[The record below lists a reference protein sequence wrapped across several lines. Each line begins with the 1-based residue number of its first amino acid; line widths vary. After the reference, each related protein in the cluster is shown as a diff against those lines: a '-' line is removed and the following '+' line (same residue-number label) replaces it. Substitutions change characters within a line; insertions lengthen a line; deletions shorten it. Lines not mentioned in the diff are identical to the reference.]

1 MILVTGAA
9 GFIGTRV
16 VHELRARDRMTC
28 GRSSAHPRGPA
39 RSRNWD
45 VELATGDVADPAS
58 LRSAAEGCD
67 AIVHLV
73 SILTGSKADFER
85 VMVQG
90 TRNLVDAAREAG
102 TKRLVLMSANGV
114 DNPGADE
121 IPYFEAKREMER
133 AVRDSGLEFVI
144 LRPSFVFGDGGAL
157 ATFLRLARR
166 SPVTPIVGDGTPRI
180 QPVWIDDVA
189 RAVAESLERP
199 EAAGRTLELGGPDIV
214 TWNEFWA
221 RLKKAAGVRRPSVHV
236 PFSVMRIQATLLEKL
251 PSPPITRDQLRML
264 QTGDN
269 VVTGENAASVLGLEL
284 VPLDEQLRR
293 VV

>member
-1 MILVTGAA
+1 MILVTGAT

-16 VHELRARDRMTC
+16 VHELRARDLHVRALVH
-28 GRSSAHPRGPA
+28 SPA
-39 RSRNWD
+39 KAGQLESWD
-45 VELATGDVADPAS
+45 VELATGDVTDPDS
-58 LRSAAEGCD
+58 LRAAAEGCD
-67 AIVHLV
+67 QVVHLV

-90 TRNLVDAAREAG
+90 TRNVVAAG
-102 TKRLVLMSANGV
+102 TPQRFVLLSANGV
-114 DNPGADE
+114 DSAGADG
-121 IPYFEAKREMER
+121 IPYFEAKRQMER
-133 AVRDSGLEFVI
+133 AVRESGFEFVI

-157 ATFLRLARR
+157 ETFLRLARR

-180 QPVWIDDVA
+180 QPVWVDDVA
-189 RAVAESLERP
+189 RAVAESLEQP
-199 EAAGRTLELGGPDIV
+199 AAAGRTLELGGPEVV

-221 RLKKAAGVRRPSVHV
+221 RLKKAAGVGRPSVHV

-251 PSPPITRDQLRML
+251 PNPPITRDQLRML
-264 QTGDN
+264 QAGDN
-269 VVTGENAASVLGLEL
+269 VVTGDDAAAVLGLEL

>member
-16 VHELRARDRMTC
+16 VHELRAREKDVRALV
-28 GRSSAHPRGPA
+28 RSPA
-39 RSRNWD
+39 RAGSLGNWD
-45 VELATGDVADPAS
+45 VELATGDVTDPAS
-58 LRSAAEGCD
+58 LRSAAEGCES
-67 AIVHLV
+67 AVHLV

-102 TKRLVLMSANGV
+102 TKRLVLMSAMGV
-114 DNPGADE
+114 DNPGAGD
-121 IPYFEAKREMER
+121 IPYFQAKREMES
-133 AVRDSGLEFVI
+133 AVREAGLEYVI

-180 QPVWIDDVA
+180 QPVWVDDVA

-199 EAAGRTLELGGPDIV
+199 EAAGRTLELGGPEIV

-221 RLKKAAGVRRPSVHV
+221 RLKRAAGVRRPSVHV
-236 PFSVMRIQATLLEKL
+236 PFSVMRVQAALLEKL
-251 PSPPITRDQLRML
+251 PNPPITRDQLRML

-269 VVTGENAASVLGLEL
+269 VVTGENAAAVLGLEL